1 MREDFS
7 LCQGE
12 APQACWR
19 QVKGIQRRHSEKD
32 AAELSIF
39 GLRIVLH
46 CETALEWLAGAG
58 SSSGAGSRRDAL
70 PCTTFQQFLESSKPT
85 LPSPSS
91 SAEKSGG
98 DDAIDLLIDKA
109 VIDGERIKVVFKAG
123 VEV

>member
-39 GLRIVLH
+39 GLRIVLSLRLFQLVRMGGTVRQDPWKGRPPIRH
-46 CETALEWLAGAG
+46 LHQTWQ
-58 SSSGAGSRRDAL
+58 DAL
-70 PCTTFQQFLESSKPT
+70 NRATTIPCT
-85 LPSPSS
+85 LP
-91 SAEKSGG
+91 
-98 DDAIDLLIDKA
+98 DAMIDWSVQLQHYS
-109 VIDGERIKVVFKAG
+109 
-123 VEV
+123 